1 MVNLLLLICWIIFLA
16 PFIAVLCYLGKFKE
30 FWQFLGIVFGMLL
43 LIGASFVAFIVLCLM

>member
-1 MVNLLLLICWIIFLA
+1 MAALAPVLFIVFLA

>member
-1 MVNLLLLICWIIFLA
+1 MNLLLLICWIIFLT

-30 FWQFLGIVFGMLL
+30 FWQFLGLVFGMLL

>member
-1 MVNLLLLICWIIFLA
+1 MTLLLLICWIIFLA

-30 FWQFLGIVFGMLL
+30 FWQFLGLVFGMLL

>member
-1 MVNLLLLICWIIFLA
+1 MTALATVLFIVFLA

-43 LIGASFVAFIVLCLM
+43 LIGASFIAFILLCLM